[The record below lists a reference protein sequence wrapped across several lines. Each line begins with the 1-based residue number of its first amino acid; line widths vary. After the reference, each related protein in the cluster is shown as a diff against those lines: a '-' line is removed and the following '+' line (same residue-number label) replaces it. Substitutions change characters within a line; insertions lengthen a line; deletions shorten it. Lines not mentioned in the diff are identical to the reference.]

1 MARYLLRHLLL
12 CLSLLMANVA
22 NVANAASDPRV
33 ANATVETWGQ
43 TRRGEKVERVSLR
56 NDLGMMV
63 SYIDYGATLTAI
75 SIPDR
80 HGQFANVVLGL
91 PNLQAYEA
99 SKRKFAAV
107 IGRYAGRIGNASF
120 PLEGRQIMLPKN
132 ARGIAL
138 HGDPDGFDK
147 RVWARR
153 DVADDDSVGSVYSLF
168 SPDGDQGFPGAV
180 SIEVG
185 YHLYRKRNE
194 IRIEYRATTTAATV
208 INLTNH
214 AYFNLAGA
222 GSKGMSQ
229 HVFMI
234 NADRYLLTDDK
245 RVPTGVIAGVEGTA
259 LDFRVASSLNSG
271 LSAIPIVPGMPGMQP
286 GIDHSLLFTAWK
298 KNILAQV
305 AQITEAG
312 NGRCMEVWTTEP
324 SVQFNTG
331 NGFDGSEMGNEGR
344 AYEAYDGFAFETQH
358 LPDSPNHPDFPS
370 VVLLPGEVFVSTTH
384 FKFPGSK

>member
-1 MARYLLRHLLL
+1 MLCRLLSCLLL
-12 CLSLLMANVA
+12 LLASLVSMVSAVYAKDDVGAAN
-22 NVANAASDPRV
+22 
-33 ANATVETWGQ
+33 TIIETWGQ
-43 TRRGEKVERVSLR
+43 TRQGEKVGRVSLR
-56 NDLGMMV
+56 NDLGMTV

-75 SIPDR
+75 SVPGR
-80 HGQFANVVLGL
+80 HGQFANVVLSL
-91 PNLQAYEA
+91 PSLQAYEA

-120 PLEGRQIMLPKN
+120 PHEGRQVMLPKN
-132 ARGIAL
+132 AKGIAL
-138 HGDPDGFDK
+138 HGDPDGYDK
-147 RVWARR
+147 RVWTRR
-153 DVADDDSVGSVYSLF
+153 DFADDDTVGSVYSLL

-180 SIEVG
+180 RVEVR
-185 YHLYRKRNE
+185 YSLYRRRNE
-194 IRIEYRATTTAATV
+194 FSIQYRASTTAATV

-229 HVFMI
+229 HVFRI

-245 RVPTGVIAGVEGTA
+245 RVPTGVIASVEGTV
-259 LDFRVASSLNSG
+259 LDFREASSLTG
-271 LSAIPIVPGMPGMQP
+271 RLSAMPALPGGVPP
-286 GIDHSLLFTAWK
+286 GIDHSLLFTDWG
-298 KNILAQV
+298 KNTLAQV

-312 NGRCMEVWTTEP
+312 SGRCMQVWTTEP

-331 NGFDGSEMGNEGR
+331 NSFDGTETGSEGR

-370 VVLLPGEVFVSTTH
+370 VVLLPGQVFLSTTH
-384 FKFPGSK
+384 FKFSDCN